1 MARIRYTKP
10 DNRQSLQTEVT
21 ADSRSRSTTLAT
33 TTSTGE
39 QSTTAIGGTVSVQ
52 PTVQGA
58 YANSFL
64 GVVSRSGSDSIAV
77 PPQVVDASPHASRES
92 TPDIPLI
99 QERKNARSSSL
110 SSVPSDLDTRGRKH
124 QRSVSSY
131 APSNSAESEDEDV
144 AEDSPQRLSRIVKFK
159 CLPRLMTQLEQA
171 RSDAGYGSPSQ
182 YTIDQPRPATGPIH
196 AHANTQPVDGGTHH
210 RIHEAEPRHSRL
222 ESTADGRPDQTIDH
236 QMTHSADQSIPRPD
250 IATSINAEL
259 LDCLNNLT
267 SAVYD
272 IRRGMAFMTS
282 QIECLAGQTNHGKD
296 GRDRARAL
304 LEDMSGK
311 LASMPTRNEHHYDMA
326 RLEAKIDNS
335 RAENAELRAAL
346 AHVTKRMS
354 PSPYQS
360 TTTPQSVLLTAK
372 AECGIGDS
380 SQSAV
385 PAGRLDSDP
394 AMEDISGPGI
404 FIPTAPD
411 GQQKLSCDAPAPQLE
426 QLFLSYQDTSARLDN
441 AVNVIRQ
448 ISTRQN
454 TFLESQGSKG
464 VQLQNAVLGLGERI
478 DLLDRKHAMNHKE
491 IMMNLAAPA
500 SDYAQYRLPK
510 DGWNRKPS
518 RPKAAKTVP
527 GHALQAVDGEK
538 PCQCDTM
545 KVMEKLESL
554 TKLYNDK
561 TNHEVVR
568 PALNDSLPPLME
580 RIFLE
585 LREKL
590 RADLAPRHPKHHSN
604 PQTQLP
610 IAQSTCDAIVEAV
623 DRIGH
628 IVAGYDHHFVVMR
641 SHLAKTH
648 GGHNIPSTS
657 LTLPI
662 VETTNRSAKAHNIGL
677 EDIHDMLANSFHR
690 LESDTRLMLGKQQGN
705 ENQLHHIRQMLQHE
719 YTKGEQLS
727 DLIFQLAEDV
737 RSIVGTIPLQM
748 EALEIQRR
756 SGTAQTEMNNA
767 LGNMS
772 RQVQTFQQSAEL
784 SMQHQSKQVSEIQC
798 LQRSYH
804 KDQMNMTTAA
814 VDMING
820 MQHLLRGF
828 RDESGATY
836 GFSMQ
841 FDKLESLHG
850 QNHDESRVAMEVLS
864 KQVDDV
870 KGLQRQGQDE
880 CKSLLENLVK
890 QSGGANELHTQARS
904 EMRAMLADL
913 IEQVKGA
920 LEKPSGDLGEVQT
933 AHERLQSALDNR
945 FKEVLTVGTESQ
957 NMLKCL
963 SERAHGMQEG
973 QKLDKDKCHAS
984 INDGS
989 KQVVDVGTE
998 SRDILIHLSGQVDAL
1013 KEILKQGK
1021 DESSLIL
1028 TKLNEQAG
1036 DIHRMVH
1043 GHDHEKY
1050 QAILDRLSKQMTDL
1064 SNLEQ
1069 QGHSDTKLALVE
1081 LQKQAAET
1089 RTLVQGFRYDNFKEQ
1104 IAETQNILQEIRL
1117 DNEAFFNV
1125 LNGQADEVYALQRST
1140 FQEVQQGFAQPALVG
1155 NSDRVRKGFEGQ
1167 ERRAIDQRD
1176 SLNAVHHKLNAIASV
1191 QMRVME
1197 WLDGQGEH
1205 APGAA
1210 AAPLKVQDTVQAE
1223 QPYTSEQAKAEQR
1236 EPEQERLECAKTPG
1250 SKELGGPPNPDTM
1263 KSFEYMDESGSHH
1276 ADDGAVEGVN
1286 VLIEEPVVWHR
1297 ESSQHVPDSDIVRR
1311 MQENKKRKEEL
1322 RRSHAVSETCNP
1334 SVPDHVYESAIQ
1346 KKSHGFEGT
1355 ATVDVEVESSKQR
1368 NASDDVPVDARGD
1381 EKLRRKSK
1389 KRKRGDET
1397 EGSILPN
1404 ETIPTELDTSLLKL
1418 LGSDEAKRIKKHLKR
1433 KHEKKFGESKKTLT
1447 VGQEFKNED
1456 NICEEEHERK
1466 KSKIESNKHKAEF
1479 CSLDSRQL
1487 NLAGPSSSNFETAG
1501 DGPEK
1506 KRKKKHRRNN
1516 NPGLM
1521 V

>member
-1 MARIRYTKP
+1 M
-10 DNRQSLQTEVT
+10 
-21 ADSRSRSTTLAT
+21 
-33 TTSTGE
+33 
-39 QSTTAIGGTVSVQ
+39 TV
-52 PTVQGA
+52 
-58 YANSFL
+58 L
-64 GVVSRSGSDSIAV
+64 
-77 PPQVVDASPHASRES
+77 PQVDDASPHASRES

-99 QERKNARSSSL
+99 QQRENARLSSL
-110 SSVPSDLDTRGRKH
+110 SSVPSDLDTRGRKR
-124 QRSVSSY
+124 QRSVNSY

-144 AEDSPQRLSRIVKFK
+144 AEDSTQRLSRIVRFK
-159 CLPRLMTQLEQA
+159 CLPRLMTQSEQA
-171 RSDAGYGSPSQ
+171 RNDSGYGSPSQ

-196 AHANTQPVDGGTHH
+196 AHANTQAVYGGTHH
-210 RIHEAEPRHSRL
+210 RVHEAEPRHLGL
-222 ESTADGRPDQTIDH
+222 ESTADSRPDRTIDL
-236 QMTHSADQSIPRPD
+236 QMPHSADQLTPRPD
-250 IATSINAEL
+250 IATSTNAEL
-259 LDCLNNLT
+259 LNCLKNLT

-282 QIECLAGQTNHGKD
+282 QIECLAGQTNHGND
-296 GRDRARAL
+296 DRDRDRAL

-326 RLEAKIDNS
+326 RLEAKIDAC
-335 RAENAELRAAL
+335 RAESAELKAAL
-346 AHVTKRMS
+346 AHATKSTS

-360 TTTPQSVLLTAK
+360 TMTPQSILLTAK

-385 PAGRLDSDP
+385 SAGRLDSDP
-394 AMEDISGPGI
+394 AMEDITGPGI
-404 FIPTAPD
+404 SIHTAPD
-411 GQQKLSCDAPAPQLE
+411 VQQKLSCDAPAPKLE
-426 QLFLSYQDTSARLDN
+426 QLFLSHNDTSAKLGN
-441 AVNVIRQ
+441 AVNEIRQ

-454 TFLESQGSKG
+454 TFLESQGSKE

-510 DGWNRKPS
+510 GSWNRKPS
-518 RPKAAKTVP
+518 RQKAAKTVP

-568 PALNDSLPPLME
+568 PAVNDSLPPLME
-580 RIFLE
+580 RMFLE
-585 LREKL
+585 LGEKL

-628 IVAGYDHHFVVMR
+628 IVAGYDHHFIVMR
-641 SHLAKTH
+641 SHLAKMH

-657 LTLPI
+657 LTLPV
-662 VETTNRSAKAHNIGL
+662 VETMNRSAKAHSIGL
-677 EDIHDMLANSFHR
+677 EDIYDMLADSFHR
-690 LESDTRLMLGKQQGN
+690 LESDNRLMLGKQQGH
-705 ENQLHHIRQMLQHE
+705 EHQLQHIQQILQLG
-719 YTKGEQLS
+719 YTKSEQS
-727 DLIFQLAEDV
+727 SNHIFQTAEDV
-737 RSIVGTIPLQM
+737 RSIVRAISLQV
-748 EALEIQRR
+748 EALEMQRR
-756 SGTAQTEMNNA
+756 SGTAQTEMTNA

-772 RQVQTFQQSAEL
+772 RQLQTSQQSAEL

-798 LQRSYH
+798 LQKSYH
-804 KDQMNMTTAA
+804 KDQMNMTTAV
-814 VDMING
+814 VDLINS
-820 MQHLLRGF
+820 MQPLLRGF
-828 RDESGATY
+828 RDESGATF
-836 GFSMQ
+836 GRFSMQ

-850 QNHDESRVAMEVLS
+850 QNHDESRVAMGVLS

-880 CKSLLENLVK
+880 CKALLENFVK
-890 QSGGANELHTQARS
+890 QSGGANELHNQARS

-920 LEKPSGDLGEVQT
+920 REKPSGDLGEVRT
-933 AHERLQSALDNR
+933 AHARLQSALDNR

-963 SERAHGMQEG
+963 SERAYDMQEG
-973 QKLDKDKCHAS
+973 QKLDKEHCHAS
-984 INDGS
+984 INDGF

-998 SRDILIHLSGQVDAL
+998 SRDMLIHLSGQVDAL
-1013 KEILKQGK
+1013 KEALKQGK
-1021 DESSLIL
+1021 DESSPIL
-1028 TKLNEQAG
+1028 TSLNEQVD

-1050 QAILDRLSKQMTDL
+1050 EAILDRLSKQMTDL

-1081 LQKQAAET
+1081 LQRQAAET

-1104 IAETQNILQEIRL
+1104 IAETQNLLQEIRL

-1140 FQEVQQGFAQPALVG
+1140 VQEVQQGFAQPAHVEF
-1155 NSDRVRKGFEGQ
+1155 SDRMREGLEGQ
-1167 ERRAIDQRD
+1167 ERSAVDQCD

-1205 APGAA
+1205 APCAA
-1210 AAPLKVQDTVQAE
+1210 AAPLKIQHTVQAE
-1223 QPYTSEQAKAEQR
+1223 QPYTSEQAKAEQKG
-1236 EPEQERLECAKTPG
+1236 PEQERLECAKTPG
-1250 SKELGGPPNPDTM
+1250 SKELEGPPNPDTM

-1276 ADDGAVEGVN
+1276 ADDGDAVGVN
-1286 VLIEEPVVWHR
+1286 VFIEEPVVWHR
-1297 ESSQHVPDSDIVRR
+1297 EPSQHVPDSDIIRR

-1368 NASDDVPVDARGD
+1368 NASDDVPVDGRVD

-1397 EGSILPN
+1397 ERSILPN
-1404 ETIPTELDTSLLKL
+1404 ETVSTELDTSLLKL
-1418 LGSDEAKRIKKHLKR
+1418 LGSDEVKRIKKHLKR

-1466 KSKIESNKHKAEF
+1466 KSKIESTKHKSEI
-1479 CSLDSRQL
+1479 CHSDSRQL
-1487 NLAGPSSSNFETAG
+1487 SLAGPRSSNFDTVG
-1501 DGPEK
+1501 NGPEK
-1506 KRKKKHRRNN
+1506 KRKKKHKRNT
-1516 NPGLM
+1516 NPRLM